1 MNDLQDSANG
11 GRSTLVIAPDCLAG
25 RGARSAEKMVPADD
39 WLHSPGEP
47 PS

>member
-11 GRSTLVIAPDCLAG
+11 GRSTLVIAPDRLAG

-39 WLHSPGEP
+39 WLRFPGD
-47 PS
+47 SQS